1 VPCQVGVEQMFLP
14 QVSTIILMRIIA
26 ALVNADLE
34 RDASTI
40 YKNKLNNFYDDKF
53 HFSKDSRKSL
63 MFE

>member
-1 VPCQVGVEQMFLP
+1 MFLP
-14 QVSTIILMRIIA
+14 QVSTIILLSCNKPNENHCR